1 MRFRVRMVAC
11 LTALVCLL
19 SCLSVFPAIAQDNN
33 SVGGARSSDVR
44 YTKKVVSVLFDNSG
58 SMLDLDK
65 RNHYAKYALQ
75 MLMSLLNEEDTLIIT
90 PMNTDKGLAVSST
103 SHGFE
108 VNLKSGDRNAEINRV
123 MNSTFLSKN
132 PNGGTPG
139 ASVGV
144 AVDQLEERGL
154 KDREHLGQSA
164 EDLEHWLVVLTDGAF
179 TGHSD
184 HRIVDLFESHIA
196 DFPSMRTIFLG
207 IGSEDAIKAAGYL
220 QPLTQKYMLSAYS
233 ASSSTEIVQEMQQI
247 ANQLSG
253 RYALDNT
260 LFSIS
265 GSTVTVDLSG
275 TELAFKN
282 VSVIAQNSG
291 AKLTGATYNGSPVT
305 VSDPCVITIDSV
317 TGMKSGYTGV
327 INGSPYLQGGKLVLE
342 FNGTLDANSVT
353 VLAEPALSIQP
364 YFEHYNGSAWERTTM
379 QYINANLSSGDKI
392 RIGYEVYEQATNKPI
407 DLSKIFGKT
416 EEQVTYAGNSYS
428 IGQDIPL
435 VVGNNEIGITVSVK
449 DGAYKLITSMRCII
463 EDNPIFYRVEGEYDA
478 AIDASTLQAN
488 SVFTVFVN
496 DKPLSKQELEK
507 YTWTVTAVAPDGSEA
522 KVDATVGQDGKVS
535 TVLHASFEK
544 TGKYLITFTVTS
556 SLGMSRVAEHTYDY
570 SAGSMEI
577 RQNHPEKFA
586 AGATSAD
593 LEYKLYAGD
602 VRLNKDMLAGY
613 TWEATVKAPDGTTAP
628 LTTNVEADGRITATV
643 TANPEGYGEYEIT
656 MTVTTPDGVSTT
668 ATHKIAYYPGSVE
681 INGAQVGALV
691 NGSTTADFE
700 HTVKINGKQL
710 TAEDLAR
717 YNWELTVSA
726 PGGADGDFDY
736 NIGADG
742 KISSAL
748 NLLKAGFGRYQVR
761 FALIFSE
768 SYVEEHTFA
777 IDFYPASI
785 ALGVAD
791 GNNLSI
797 TQHQMLDNK
806 QELKFE
812 LTADGTPFAFDNGLT
827 TYKVVVDGVDVTP
840 YATVDG
846 STLSY
851 APRAEHFG
859 GESPVGDKSVVVKV
873 ECAEVATL
881 NASATAQFSVVQT
894 VYEVVSVD
902 MGNKTVNRFALKNL
916 DAALYF
922 RVLRDGVPLPAE
934 DLQAALDSGALTVK
948 DNSGVFGWQVWLP
961 CGKDVSIDTVD
972 GEPTL
977 VFKVVK
983 DWIAPFDTFMAMLI
997 FNGDKAV
1004 TVTYNDVAGTD
1015 AITFTPSNAW
1025 SYIWRILVI
1034 LLVIH
1039 IILYIIGFFNGKC
1052 KSLPKGVFAYVEPN
1066 IPANEEE
1073 FELRKVNFTFWQR
1086 YSWHIARFIPHKKT
1100 LWYHQPAFTWG
1111 DLTLAYDKDGRLGVS
1126 FRSDEFYRV
1135 DYDANGTQAA
1145 EMFDSF
1151 KIGIMA
1157 YCRGGTKPV
1166 MQERN
1171 LTGREIRSLF
1181 RRETADGNIPHTAMV
1196 NPTNYYG
1203 MFERNQLVYLVFFV
1217 KA

>member
-1 MRFRVRMVAC
+1 MRFRVRVVAC
-11 LTALVCLL
+11 LTALVCML
-19 SCLSVFPAIAQDNN
+19 SCLSVFPALAGDG
-33 SVGGARSSDVR
+33 SAAGGARASDVR

-58 SMLDLDK
+58 SMTNSDK

-75 MLMSLLNEEDTLIIT
+75 MLMSLLGENDTLIIT
-90 PMNTDKGLAVSST
+90 PMNVDGSVVTNT
-103 SHGFE
+103 SYGVE
-108 VNLKSGDRNAEINRV
+108 VNLKAADRNAEISRI
-123 MNSTFLSKN
+123 MSTTFLSKT
-132 PNGGTPG
+132 PDGGTPDSSIG
-139 ASVGV
+139 I
-144 AVDQLEERGL
+144 AVDQLEARGL

-164 EDLEHWLVVLTDGAF
+164 EDLEHWLVVLTDGDF
-179 TGHSD
+179 TGWAID
-184 HRIVDLFESHIA
+184 DLLDEHIA
-196 DFPSMRTIFLG
+196 DFPSLRTIFFG
-207 IGSEDAIKAAGYL
+207 IGSVAPPTSALDT
-220 QPLTQKYMLSAYS
+220 LTQKYMLTAYRAEKS
-233 ASSSTEIVQEMQQI
+233 EEIAQEMQKI

-253 RYALDNT
+253 RYALDSH
-260 LFSIS
+260 LFSVS
-265 GSTVTVDLSG
+265 GSKVTVDLSG

-282 VSVIAQNSG
+282 ISVIAQNSG
-291 AKLTGATYNGSPVT
+291 AKLTGATYNGASIAI
-305 VSDPCVITIDSV
+305 SSPCVITIDSV
-317 TGMKSGYTGV
+317 TGMKNGYTGV
-327 INGSPYLQGGKLVLE
+327 INGDPYLQGGKLVLD
-342 FNGTLDANSVT
+342 FNATLDADSVT
-353 VLAEPALSIQP
+353 ILAEPALSIQP
-364 YFEHYNGSAWERTTM
+364 YFERYNGSAWERTTM

-416 EEQVTYAGNSYS
+416 EELVTYAGNSYA

-463 EDNPIFYRVEGEYDA
+463 EDNPLFYRVEGEYDA
-478 AIDASTLQAN
+478 EIDAKTLQAT

-496 DKPLSKQELEK
+496 DKPLSKAELEK

-544 TGKYLITFTVTS
+544 AGKYLITFTVTS

-570 SAGSMEI
+570 KAGNLDI
-577 RQNHPEKFA
+577 KQNHPEKFA
-586 AGATSAD
+586 AGATSAN

-602 VRLNKDMLAGY
+602 VRLDKDMLTGY
-613 TWEATVKAPDGTTAP
+613 TWDATVTAPDGTTAP
-628 LTTNVEADGRITATV
+628 LSTNVEADGRITATV
-643 TANPEGYGEYEIT
+643 TATPEGYGEYEIT
-656 MTVTTPDGVSTT
+656 MTVTAPDGASTT
-668 ATHKIAYYPGSVE
+668 ATHKIAYYPGLVE
-681 INGAQVGALV
+681 IIGAQIGTLV

-710 TAEDLAR
+710 TADDLAR
-717 YNWELTVSA
+717 YNWNLTVAA
-726 PGGADGDFDY
+726 PGGADGDFDF

-742 KISSAL
+742 KIVSAL
-748 NLLKAGFGRYQVR
+748 NLLKSGFGRYQVT
-761 FALIFSE
+761 FSLTFSE

-785 ALGVAD
+785 ALNVAD

-797 TQHQMLDNK
+797 TQHQMLDNN
-806 QELKFE
+806 QAMKFE

-827 TYKVVVDGVDVTP
+827 TYKVIVDGVDVTS

-846 STLSY
+846 STLIY
-851 APRAEHFG
+851 APRTEHFG
-859 GESPVGDKSVVVKV
+859 GEAPVGDKSVLVKV

-881 NASATAQFSVVQT
+881 NASATAQFSVSQT

-902 MGNKTVNRFALKNL
+902 MGNKTVNRFALKDL

-922 RVLRDGVPLPAE
+922 RVLRDGTPLPAE

-948 DNSGVFGWQVWLP
+948 DNSGVFGWQFWLP
-961 CGKDVSIDTVD
+961 CGNEVFVDTVD
-972 GEPTL
+972 GEPTV

-1004 TVTYNDVAGTD
+1004 TVTYNDVSGTD

-1066 IPANEEE
+1066 LPGNEEE
-1073 FELRKVNFTFWQR
+1073 FELKKVNFTFWQR
-1086 YSWHIARFIPHKKT
+1086 YSWHIARFIPHKRT
-1100 LWYHQPAFTWG
+1100 LWYHQPAFTCG
-1111 DLTLAYDKDGRLGVS
+1111 DAVLAYNKEGQLGIT
-1126 FRSDEFYRV
+1126 FKTDDYYRV
-1135 DYDANGTQAA
+1135 NYDANGTAA
-1145 EMFDSF
+1145 SDKFDDF
-1151 KIGIMA
+1151 RMDVVA
-1157 YCRGGTKPV
+1157 YCKGGRRPV
-1166 MQERN
+1166 MQDGN
-1171 LTGREIRSLF
+1171 LKGKEIQSMF
-1181 RRETADGNIPHTAMV
+1181 HKDADSGNIPHTVTVSPAG
-1196 NPTNYYG
+1196 YYG
-1203 MFERNQLVYLVFFV
+1203 MFEKAKVVYLIFFV
-1217 KA
+1217 RS